1 MLRIF
6 HEARELDFEK
16 LCAVYR
22 ESILQ
27 KADKT
32 YPEEECA
39 AALHR
44 AEADFEA
51 YIREVFFRL
60 DGAFY
65 SVWEEGGQYLS
76 ALRMEPHRDGY
87 LLTSL
92 ETAPDHR
99 RRGYAEKL
107 ILEVTA
113 FVGKTVYAH
122 VHKKNT
128 ASMALHHK
136 CGFQQILDYAVFLDG
151 TVSQRAWTLCWK

>member
-1 MLRIF
+1 MLQIF
-6 HEARELDFEK
+6 YEARELDFEK

-27 KADKT
+27 EANET
-32 YPEEECA
+32 YNKEECA

-44 AEADFEA
+44 AETDFEA
-51 YIREVFFRL
+51 YIREVFFQL
-60 DGAFY
+60 TGAFY
-65 SVWEEGGQYLS
+65 AVWTEDGQYLA
-76 ALRMEPHRDGY
+76 ALRMEPYRDGY

-107 ILEVTA
+107 VLEVAA
-113 FVGKTVYAH
+113 FIGKTVYAH

-128 ASMALHHK
+128 ASLAFHHK
-136 CGFQQILDYAVFLDG
+136 CGFQQIFDYAVFLDG
-151 TVSQRAWTLCWK
+151 TVSQRAWTLCLR